1 MYLKFGE
8 FVVDVRQRRLL
19 RLPDA
24 EPIAL
29 TAKVFDTLLYFV
41 EHPSE
46 VLDKDTLLAAIWP
59 GVVVEENSLTQNVST
74 LRQLLGEARG
84 ENRYI
89 VTVPRKGYRFVAEV
103 APLAA
108 MPASPAVE
116 ELPRPVTPS
125 AAAHPARQRPRVW
138 WVAAV
143 VIGAAVIALV
153 ASAPFRGLWNP
164 PLVLWDQSRVAVL
177 PFKPLVAADRDESL
191 ELGMTESLITALSA
205 EEKLRILPLS
215 SVRAFRAPDQDP
227 LAAGRALD
235 VELVLDGSLQR
246 SNDRIRV
253 SARLLS
259 VRDGRQLWADTFDEK
274 LQTIFEMQDAIAER
288 VSEALFTRL
297 AATTALTRARA
308 RGQTE
313 NSEAYLLYTNGRLA
327 WTRATEESLAQAIG
341 YFEEAIARD
350 PHYALAYAGVADC
363 YAILGVF
370 GMRAPHETYPRAR
383 RAAEKALEIDDSLA
397 PVHATLGHIKI
408 QYDFDWRGGLAEYA
422 RAVELDP
429 SYAGTYHYRA
439 IVLAMHGEIERS
451 LQESRRAQQLE
462 PLWIAPRAA
471 MGMVLGYAKR
481 YDESIRQLTQTLAL
495 DERADNARTYLGRAY
510 LHSGHP
516 DRALAEFQARRS
528 AAPGSHGDVAQALA
542 LSGRREEA
550 RAELDRLLQLSRERY
565 VAALDIATIHAS
577 LGEKDKAFEWLARA
591 FEERSTNLGFLAQD
605 PSFDAMRDDPR
616 FGALVERIGVWKR
629 PLGPDAGMR

>member
-8 FVVDVRQRRLL
+8 FVVAVRQRRLL
-19 RLPDA
+19 RLPSGEA
-24 EPIAL
+24 IPL
-29 TAKVFDTLLYFV
+29 TAKVFDTLLYFA
-41 EHPSE
+41 EHAGE

-74 LRQLLGEARG
+74 LRQVLGEARG

-103 APLAA
+103 EPLSA
-108 MPASPAVE
+108 MP
-116 ELPRPVTPS
+116 PVPV
-125 AAAHPARQRPRVW
+125 AAAQPLPVGPPPAAQPTRERARSGW
-138 WVAAV
+138 TAAI
-143 VIGAAVIALV
+143 VIGAAVLALV
-153 ASAPFRGLWNP
+153 AAALFFRTADP
-164 PLVLWDQSRVAVL
+164 PRPSDGSRVAVL

-191 ELGMTESLITALSA
+191 ELGMTESLIAALSA
-205 EEKLRILPLS
+205 QEKLEILPLS
-215 SVRAFRAPDQDP
+215 SVRRFGAPDQDP
-227 LAAGRALD
+227 LAAGRSLG
-235 VELVLDGSLQR
+235 VPIVLDGSLQR
-246 SNDRIRV
+246 RDDRIRV
-253 SARLLS
+253 SARLLRVS
-259 VRDGRQLWADTFDEK
+259 DGRQLWADTFDEK

-288 VSEALFTRL
+288 VSEALLARL
-297 AATTALTRARA
+297 AGATPAVSRSPA

-313 NSEAYLLYTNGRLA
+313 DSEAYLLYANGRLA
-327 WTRATEESLAQAIG
+327 WTRATEASLTQAIG

-350 PHYALAYAGVADC
+350 PQYALAHAGLADC

-397 PVHATLGHIKI
+397 PVHATLGHIRI

-429 SYAGTYHYRA
+429 SYAGTYHYRG

-451 LQESRRAQQLE
+451 LEEFRRAQQLE

-471 MGMVLGYAKR
+471 MGMILGYAKR

-516 DRALAEFQARRS
+516 DLALAEFQKRRS
-528 AAPGSHGDVAQALA
+528 PAPGSYGDVAQALV

-591 FEERSTNLGFLAQD
+591 FEERSTNLGFIAQD
-605 PSFDAMRDDPR
+605 PSFEAMRDDPR
-616 FGALVERIGVWKR
+616 FEALIERIGVWKR